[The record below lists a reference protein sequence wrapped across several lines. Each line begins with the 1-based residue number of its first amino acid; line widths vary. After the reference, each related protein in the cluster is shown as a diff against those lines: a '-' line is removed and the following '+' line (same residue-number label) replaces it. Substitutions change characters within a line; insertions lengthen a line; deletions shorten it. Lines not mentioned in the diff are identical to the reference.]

1 MTEYIRAPFNFVP
14 VSSKVFFPGWADQVS
29 QDVPFSDA
37 LSGTIHLKIT
47 AKTPMF
53 IRNGHTESDEKEGS
67 NKWRSF
73 SNENGKYFIPATS
86 IKGEV
91 RNILEIMSFSK
102 LRLDQS
108 AKFAQREWDNPEL
121 YTIKSIA
128 VQSTIRCGWLK
139 ETDSGYEI
147 TDCGKPF
154 RINHLRIDEYL
165 GGHTFENTFSYSKGI
180 DLNKETRDGFDP
192 KTASFKYS
200 LVEKI
205 GKSLEDLTFSND
217 DEYTEAFQMRR
228 VRVDAN
234 GKQKGTIVLTGQP
247 DKWKWPRQRNGGKF
261 WEFVFPDEGENPVK
275 HPLSEEEFM
284 HFRFIYRDS
293 PEWKDYSR
301 KLTEKGGKG
310 LPVFF
315 RFEGNKLR
323 DFGMAYLYKLP
334 YEKSPYER
342 LPLPHR
348 DTEHHDLAECI
359 FGYTSKEQSLRGR
372 VHFGSAFSKNAR
384 PEGEVRLVLNSPKA
398 SYYPLYIRQKG
409 KDGQVPEKRD
419 RKGKP
424 VPQYATYNDGSLS
437 GWKRYHVRR
446 KPWTGEG
453 VSTGSDRLDTI
464 IYPVKAGSEFTSDIT
479 FHNLRPVELGALL
492 SALTFHNTKGCY
504 HQLGQGKPYG
514 FGKCVYDVGL
524 DAEHAASAGYYL
536 GLFEEAMKDFEKDW
550 LQSEQITSLLTM
562 AKEEVDNKPEFEYM
576 VMSNDRRKNEFLQ
589 AKMPQAREYL
599 EPAAERLGK
608 KDTAAALEGELRPE
622 RQEEMK
628 ELVKTVLGRLSELGG
643 EPDAEIAGKLQKFEN
658 DAGARLTVASLR
670 NECEAKGR
678 EKREQEELK
687 AQAEREAE
695 EKRKREQ
702 AEAEAKREEDS
713 RAVLSAGLKAF
724 LGDAPLKYGQWCGK
738 LKKWNSLISKEGR
751 TSLDKDEQAAAIAA
765 LKPACSNPK
774 AKKDIK
780 WKEASKLVGRTVT
793 EDIVKKQKG

>member
-67 NKWRSF
+67 NEWRSF

-284 HFRFIYRDS
+284 HFRFIYR
-293 PEWKDYSR
+293 
-301 KLTEKGGKG
+301 
-310 LPVFF
+310 
-315 RFEGNKLR
+315 
-323 DFGMAYLYKLP
+323 A
-334 YEKSPYER
+334 R